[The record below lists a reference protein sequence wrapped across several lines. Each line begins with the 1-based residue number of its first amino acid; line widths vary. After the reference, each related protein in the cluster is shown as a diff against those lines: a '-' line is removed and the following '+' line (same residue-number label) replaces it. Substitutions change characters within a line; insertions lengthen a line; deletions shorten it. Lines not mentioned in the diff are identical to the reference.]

1 MSQATHTTET
11 TATNAT
17 LPFPPAGLT
26 RFRSS
31 EDNLSRHRPTGSTRH
46 TSRGLPRCAFERCNE
61 PPPREVA
68 PKNPVRLLTS
78 PSRFLS
84 FAALSPI
91 RLLVPASPARP
102 SGFASEH
109 FNAREA
115 VVEAWRDQ
123 RRIGDKAAKLRNRD
137 GEVSRRTGFFGATS
151 LGGGS
156 LHRSNAHRGR
166 PRDVCRVEPVGL
178 CRDRLSSDDRKRVRP
193 AGGKGNVALVAV
205 VSVVWVACDTHRT
218 QGQLRQIMA
227 EMAVASQVQALAG
240 QEFGADGPYETRCLR
255 VTGFMWNITAAQ
267 PAPWVSG
274 SFGDAGVTVSK
285 PSLPGCRVEWT
296 RIGQGYVPSAKQTR
310 PCWFGQRSE
319 VQIGRAH
326 V

>member
-1 MSQATHTTET
+1 MRCVSQATLTTET

-78 PSRFLS
+78 PSRFLG

-91 RLLVPASPARP
+91 RLFVPASPARP

-115 VVEAWRDQ
+115 VVEARQDQ
-123 RRIGDKAAKLRNRD
+123 RQHTDLYTSMFRCGP
-137 GEVSRRTGFFGATS
+137 RTGNVQSACCCSFLCKTRQTD
-151 LGGGS
+151 
-156 LHRSNAHRGR
+156 HNRSTGFPHTEFSRQARIANF
-166 PRDVCRVEPVGL
+166 
-178 CRDRLSSDDRKRVRP
+178 
-193 AGGKGNVALVAV
+193 VAQ
-205 VSVVWVACDTHRT
+205 STKN
-218 QGQLRQIMA
+218 
-227 EMAVASQVQALAG
+227 QAL
-240 QEFGADGPYETRCLR
+240 ETLASLTNRCR
-255 VTGFMWNITAAQ
+255 QV
-267 PAPWVSG
+267 
-274 SFGDAGVTVSK
+274 
-285 PSLPGCRVEWT
+285 
-296 RIGQGYVPSAKQTR
+296 
-310 PCWFGQRSE
+310 
-319 VQIGRAH
+319 
-326 V
+326 

>member
-1 MSQATHTTET
+1 MLFRSWRWPRHAST
-11 TATNAT
+11 TASRALKCSEAN
-17 LPFPPAGLT
+17 PEGCAG
-26 RFRSS
+26 
-31 EDNLSRHRPTGSTRH
+31 
-46 TSRGLPRCAFERCNE
+46 
-61 PPPREVA
+61 
-68 PKNPVRLLTS
+68 
-78 PSRFLS
+78 
-84 FAALSPI
+84 
-91 RLLVPASPARP
+91 
-102 SGFASEH
+102 
-109 FNAREA
+109 EA
-115 VVEAWRDQ
+115 GTKS
-123 RRIGDKAAKLRNRD
+123 RIGDKAAKLRNRD

-310 PCWFGQRSE
+310 PC
-319 VQIGRAH
+319 
-326 V
+326 